1 MGNGS
6 PSADSMKRRNLVY
19 ILLAVVMAGLA
30 MALAGPGLAQTS
42 SQGAPP
48 LRGLVQESRPIIMPE
63 ATAYSLFTQDANSS
77 HQVWYRISG
86 GDALFRQRL
95 RVYQEQASPRPQ
107 NQLPPDTALRHE
119 LTSNTPTGWF
129 VLPTIKGVATYYF
142 DGDHRIDTQD
152 PWESGR
158 GVRLKHARFSNG
170 DLYELGFEDQISLDD
185 YNDLEIQVAVVRS
198 P

>member
-1 MGNGS
+1 
-6 PSADSMKRRNLVY
+6 MKRRNLVY

-30 MALAGPGLAQTS
+30 MALASPGIAQTS
-42 SQGAPP
+42 SQSAPP
-48 LRGLVQESRPIIMPE
+48 LRGLGQESPPIIMPE
-63 ATAYSLFTQDANSS
+63 ATAYSLFTENANSS
-77 HQVWYRISG
+77 YQVWYRISG

-107 NQLPPDTALRHE
+107 NQLPPDAALSHE
-119 LTSNTPTGWF
+119 LTSNTPPGWF
-129 VLPTIKGVATYYF
+129 VLPTIQGVATYYF
-142 DGDHRIDTQD
+142 DGDHRIDGQG
-152 PWESGR
+152 PWDSGR
-158 GVRLKHARFSNG
+158 GVMVKQARFSNG